1 VEYVPEKRRVRE
13 HTLGLRFL
21 LPAMQAILDL
31 VHFCN
36 FNEKSGSLLVVHEPI
51 LRKVFFF
58 DRTVLYRLRL
68 FQDNSLRLVL
78 LVYIFEHINYILSHF
93 ESLLT
98 RLLYLGD
105 VSLRLLVLA
114 LGLVLFRESL
124 ALLRLLQVHG
134 NKRDDLIK
142 KLVFRG

>member
-1 VEYVPEKRRVRE
+1 MEYVPEKRRVRE

-21 LPAMQAILDL
+21 LPAMQAIFDL

-58 DRTVLYRLRL
+58 DRVVLYRLRL

-134 NKRDDLIK
+134 NKRDDLIE